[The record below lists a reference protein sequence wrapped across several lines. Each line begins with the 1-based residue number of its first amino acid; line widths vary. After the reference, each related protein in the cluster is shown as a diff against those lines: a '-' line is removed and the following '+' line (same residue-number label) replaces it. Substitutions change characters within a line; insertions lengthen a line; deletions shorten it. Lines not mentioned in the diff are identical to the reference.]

1 MDLRKT
7 RDFMESHSDLRS
19 RRSVRLPG
27 YDYSR
32 VGMYFVTIC
41 ADQRRCIFGDI
52 RRNTAVLSQIGEVV
66 SSCWR
71 EIPCHFPH
79 VKVETYVVMP
89 NHVHGILTIQSKG
102 PSATLLNKTARGME
116 SFGKPTPG
124 SIPTIVRSFKAAAS
138 RHARESGL
146 VAGEPIWQRG
156 YYEHVL
162 RNTREYI
169 EATNYIL
176 LNPARWADDEDNRN
190 KQSDAHNL

>member
-1 MDLRKT
+1 
-7 RDFMESHSDLRS
+7 
-19 RRSVRLPG
+19 
-27 YDYSR
+27 
-32 VGMYFVTIC
+32 
-41 ADQRRCIFGDI
+41 
-52 RRNTAVLSQIGEVV
+52 
-66 SSCWR
+66 
-71 EIPCHFPH
+71 

-89 NHVHGILTIQSKG
+89 NHVHGILTIDSEG
-102 PSATLLNKTARGME
+102 PSATLYNKTARGTE

-146 VAGEPIWQRG
+146 VAGEPIWQKG

-162 RNTREYI
+162 RNSREYV